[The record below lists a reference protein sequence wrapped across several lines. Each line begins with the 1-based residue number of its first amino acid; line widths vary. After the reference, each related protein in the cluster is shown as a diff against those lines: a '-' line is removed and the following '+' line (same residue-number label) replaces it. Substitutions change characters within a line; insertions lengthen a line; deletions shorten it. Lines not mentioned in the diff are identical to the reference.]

1 MRFQVDTGSSAFP
14 PPPAEAL
21 RYSAMLIEHIRAQVM
36 ARGAIPFADFMR
48 MALYEPGLGYYM
60 TGLRKFG
67 ADGDF
72 ITAPE
77 VSPLFSFSLAEQCI
91 DVMQHLP
98 QASILE
104 IGAGSG
110 IMAADILR
118 HLAERACLPPQYFIL
133 ELSGEL
139 QQRQRETLQAR
150 VPAAAERVRWIST
163 LDNLEFAGIVLA
175 NEVLDA
181 MPVHR
186 FRCDIEG
193 LQEIQVCID
202 PLSDDFGWLLKP
214 AGAELQR
221 EFAALGRNLGYE
233 LPAGYISELN
243 LNLQPWLKGL
253 WHSMTAGVVLLIDY
267 GYPRSE
273 YYLPERTMGTLSCH
287 YRHRMHDNP
296 FILVGL
302 QDITAF
308 VDFSAVAQAAEVAG
322 FELGGFIDQ
331 AGFLLNCGIER
342 LCAQLLTAATQI
354 DQQLLL
360 TQQVKTLLLPSEM
373 GERFK
378 VLALH
383 KAYNR
388 PLTGFGA
395 IDQRHRL

>member
-1 MRFQVDTGSSAFP
+1 MRFQESIDSSALP
-14 PPPAEAL
+14 QPPAEAL
-21 RYSAMLIEHIRAQVM
+21 RYSALLAQHMRGLIA
-36 ARGAIPFADFMR
+36 ARGSIPFADFMR
-48 MALYEPGLGYYM
+48 TALYEPGLGYYM

-77 VSPLFSFSLAEQCI
+77 ISPLFSFCLAEQYCE
-91 DVMQHLP
+91 VRQQLP
-98 QASILE
+98 EASILE

-110 IMAADILR
+110 VMAADILQY
-118 HLAERACLPPQYFIL
+118 LAGHACLPRHYFIL
-133 ELSGEL
+133 ELSAEL

-150 VPAAAERVRWIST
+150 VPEMAGRVRWLST
-163 LDNLEFAGIVLA
+163 LDNFRFQGMVLA

-186 FRCDIEG
+186 FLCHDKG
-193 LQEIQVCID
+193 VQEMRVGID
-202 PLSDDFGWLLKP
+202 PLAEDFGWMFKP
-214 AGAELQR
+214 ADTELR
-221 EFAALGRNLGYE
+221 RALDTVWQDLGHE
-233 LPAGYISELN
+233 LPAGYTSELN
-243 LNLQPWLKGL
+243 LNLQPWFDGV
-253 WHSMTAGVVLLIDY
+253 WRCITDGVVLLIDY

-296 FILVGL
+296 FILIGL

-308 VDFSAVAQAAEVAG
+308 VDFSAVAQAAEAVG

-331 AGFLLNCGIER
+331 AGFLLNCGIEK
-342 LCAQLLTAATQI
+342 LCAQRLSAATKI
-354 DQQLLL
+354 DQQLQL

-388 PLTGFGA
+388 PLMGFGA